1 MQRGAMG
8 RAMIL
13 RHLTRARERV
23 AQGERHLKLQQQIV
37 DVLQRDGRNAPHARK
52 LLQKYQ
58 ELQARHIADRDR
70 LERDL
75 SDPGVTT
82 LEPRVSGS
90 TWRTRVLAG
99 RTKRR

>member
-37 DVLQRDGRNAPHARK
+37 DLLQRDGRDALHARK
-52 LLQKYQ
+52 LLQQYQ
-58 ELQARHIADRDR
+58 ELLARHIADRDR

-75 SDPGVTT
+75 SETQV
-82 LEPRVSGS
+82 
-90 TWRTRVLAG
+90 
-99 RTKRR
+99 

>member
-1 MQRGAMG
+1 MG

-37 DVLQRDGRNAPHARK
+37 DLLQRDGRDALHARK
-52 LLQKYQ
+52 LL
-58 ELQARHIADRDR
+58 ARHIADRDR

-75 SDPGVTT
+75 SETQV
-82 LEPRVSGS
+82 
-90 TWRTRVLAG
+90 
-99 RTKRR
+99 